1 VREDKWLLSAFLVL
15 AILAVAVLIRLESRR
30 LTAKELALY
39 ATMAALAA
47 AARLPFTALVSVQP
61 TTFLVLLS
69 GYVFG
74 SFGGFMAG
82 MGAAFLSNFFA
93 GHGPWTPWQMLVWGL
108 TGICGGWLGRRTRGS
123 WQPLL
128 FTLTCFAWGLLFGW
142 LMNIW
147 HFMIFVYPRTWE
159 TLLAVYAASLA
170 FDLLHALGNIAFSV
184 ALGPSFYLIMR
195 RFGRRLYT
203 DLQSTV

>member
-1 VREDKWLLSAFLVL
+1 MPEDKWLLFAFFLLIVL
-15 AILAVAVLIRLESRR
+15 IGAVLIKLESRR
-30 LTAKELALY
+30 LTSKELALY
-39 ATMAALAA
+39 ATMAALSA
-47 AARLPFTALVSVQP
+47 AARLPFVALVSVQP

-74 SFGGFMAG
+74 SFGGFMTG

-108 TGICGGWLGRRTRGS
+108 TGLSGGWLGRRARGS
-123 WQPLL
+123 WRSFS
-128 FTLTCFAWGLLFGW
+128 FTAVCFGWGLLFGW

-147 HFMIFVYPRTWE
+147 HFLIFVYPRTWE

-170 FDLLHALGNIAFSV
+170 FDMLHALGNIAFSV
-184 ALGPSFYLIMR
+184 VFGHSFFLIMQ
-195 RFGRRLYT
+195 RFGRRLAT
-203 DLQSTV
+203 GRQSVN